1 MKRLFLCYLF
11 LMVAIDIVAQHVDTP
26 KKLVSGY
33 VITNDN
39 DTIHGTIDY
48 ISKKEKQCR
57 LPVPARRQ
65 NDLPNV
71 SALRHPGLPFHG

>member
-26 KKLVSGY
+26 KKQVSGY

-48 ISKKEKQCR
+48 ISPSAGSCQKAKQPTECIS
-57 LPVPARRQ
+57 PTTSGAT
-65 NDLPNV
+65 V
-71 SALRHPGLPFHG
+71 SWMTALFT